1 LKLALQIFSQVLSL
15 FSFWDPYNAN
25 LVCLMLSLRSLRLSS
40 FLFILFSIFCSVAV
54 IFTILSSRSCICSS
68 ASVILLLIPSGVLFI
83 SVCLFFSYSRSL
95 VNISCI
101 FSILRSWIIFTIII
115 LNSFSGRLL
124 SPTSFS
130 CFSGV
135 LSCPFIWDI
144 TFCFFMLINFL

>member
-1 LKLALQIFSQVLSL
+1 MQM
-15 FSFWDPYNAN
+15 
-25 LVCLMLSLRSLRLSS
+25 LVHFMLSQRSLRLSS
-40 FLFILFSIFCSVAV
+40 LISIIFYVFCFVAV

-101 FSILRSWIIFTIII
+101 FSIVFPRFWIIFTIII